1 MLELAA
7 ALCAGAAVSVAAL
20 TVAVPVPLFE
30 MPARSHLR
38 TAVSSLVAHE
48 AELASSSGWSW
59 LQLSRLLLI
68 ELAAAAL
75 AASAAWMFT
84 GLPVLGIP
92 SAAGAVTLVR
102 FVAGARSRTRRRERQ
117 DSVLEA
123 VRMLRQVLEAGA
135 GGLQQAITAL
145 AERGPLPL
153 RSEFRLIA
161 ATSVGRR
168 QAWRAARERVGEPL
182 FDMLAAAVLIQGP
195 GGGELGPLFAD
206 LESTVSRAQE
216 VEREA
221 EALQVQARSAAAII
235 VCLPIGFLFV
245 LTALRSSYLDAFHSA
260 GGQAFLLAM
269 LVVMAAGYAWM
280 RRLLRLEGL
289 QRVRLTDA

>member
-38 TAVSSLVAHE
+38 TVLSSLVAHE

-68 ELAAAAL
+68 ALAAAAL

-168 QAWRAARERVGEPL
+168 QAWRIARERVGE
-182 FDMLAAAVLIQGP
+182 
-195 GGGELGPLFAD
+195 PLFAD
-206 LESTVSRAQE
+206 LESTVSGAQE

>member
-1 MLELAA
+1 MLEIAA
-7 ALCAGAAVSVAAL
+7 ALCAGAALSVAAL
-20 TVAVPVPLFE
+20 SVALPRQLTE
-30 MPARSHLR
+30 MPARAHLR

-59 LQLSRLLLI
+59 LHLSNLLLI
-68 ELAAAAL
+68 ELASALL
-75 AASAAWMFT
+75 AAVAAWMFT

-102 FVAGARSRTRRRERQ
+102 FIAGARSRTRRRERQ
-117 DSVLEA
+117 DAVLEA

-182 FDMLAAAVLIQGP
+182 FDMQVMLWTTTRFQPMVNGNSGFYPVDQAGTKDALKAFPDQGSVDLLHQLGVKTVVPMHFATFPILDGRPSQLQELVGP
-195 GGGELGPLFAD
+195 GIKVLDIKPGD
-206 LESTVSRAQE
+206 TV
-216 VEREA
+216 
-221 EALQVQARSAAAII
+221 
-235 VCLPIGFLFV
+235 
-245 LTALRSSYLDAFHSA
+245 
-260 GGQAFLLAM
+260 
-269 LVVMAAGYAWM
+269 
-280 RRLLRLEGL
+280 
-289 QRVRLTDA
+289 